1 MENFDQQ
8 YGCSDPSVQEAQTP
22 CPESPFADSPYT
34 AQQPN
39 PDYMPPVIP
48 RKKKSNAW
56 KYLLAAAVVVTLVL
70 SCCAITALC
79 MNFYW
84 NEKLDHAQA
93 ELEQTIEQMQSQ
105 FGGTVSRP
113 SAEIDADGLLTP
125 AEVYSQ
131 NVNTVVAISNQ
142 GLTTNIFGQVSRT
155 ASSGSGFIISADG
168 YIVSNYHVVSG
179 ASKLSVILADG
190 TEYDAA
196 IVGYDQSNDI
206 AVLKIDAKNLP
217 CVTIGSSES
226 LVEGDRVAAI
236 GNPLGELT
244 SSLTVGY
251 VSAKDRT
258 VNTDGTYINML
269 QTDAAINPGNSG
281 GPLFNMYGE
290 VIGITTAKYGGMSSN
305 GATIEG
311 IGFAIPI
318 DDVRNMIDDLRQH
331 GQIRSGYLG
340 IVAQDVVAE
349 DAQQYGLPMGALVV
363 EVTADSCAERAGI
376 QAKDIITALEDHTV
390 ESLSDLT
397 RALGN
402 YEGGEKLTVTVY
414 RSGTRH
420 ELDVTLDS
428 KPVDAD

>member
-8 YGCSDPSVQEAQTP
+8 YGCMDPSVQEAQTQ
-22 CPESPFADSPYT
+22 CPESPFADSPYPE
-34 AQQPN
+34 QQMN
-39 PDYMPPVIP
+39 TDYVPPVRP

-56 KYLLAAAVVVTLVL
+56 KYLLAAAVVITLVL

-93 ELEQTIEQMQSQ
+93 ELEQAIEQTQSQ
-105 FGGTVSRP
+105 FDGAVSRP
-113 SAEIDADGLLTP
+113 SVEVDADGLLTP
-125 AEVYSQ
+125 AEVYSR
-131 NVNTVVAISNQ
+131 NVDTVVAISNQ